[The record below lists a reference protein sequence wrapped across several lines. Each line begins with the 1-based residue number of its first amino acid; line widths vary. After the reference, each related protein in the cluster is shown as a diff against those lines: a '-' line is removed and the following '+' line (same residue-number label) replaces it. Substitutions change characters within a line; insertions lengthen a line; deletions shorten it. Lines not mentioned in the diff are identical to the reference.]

1 MDNGFGSPYVK
12 LWGQSGKELT
22 DIVTSFTYVHSEEED
37 DECVI
42 VLESQNDTTFPDN
55 PDYQDGKAMRVQW
68 GYMGKTPQTRIIIL
82 VEAEGVYNETKIS
95 LILKGYDQAFYLKH
109 SRTISDENGLL
120 ENPDLIELGKKI
132 ADNHGLEFVPPE
144 ESTDFEYGASQY
156 PLQTLQPRSKS
167 EDNKRALITQY
178 APEAPKFFADGGI
191 VNSGGDM
198 GWLGNKQLNI
208 PIQIVTKGYT
218 DFQVLRK
225 LADKQG
231 EEIHIVGHDN
241 KLGITY
247 RNFNQKPIYTYKYAD
262 EFGELLSFK
271 PELKNRKA
279 KAAASSVNYQFNN
292 PTDKTNL
299 ISTGKA
305 DITNGNQPIV
315 LGEGQNQ
322 PNAEKR
328 MSLSDSLYIE
338 TGLRPSAEYSP
349 WPYRSTEEVIR
360 ASQMNTNKD
369 LTLPTDDKIEARL
382 LAEKDRVT
390 ALSKQ
395 NIGMAEVVGNPI
407 LESGRIVRIENVS
420 EKYSGNWYI
429 VKAVHTLTASNG
441 YRTQLSISRN
451 ALSNKAIGEMA
462 NATDFALGVSKQ
474 IQEARQKPQDPSKK
488 LPEEF
493 NQ

>member
-1 MDNGFGSPYVK
+1 
-12 LWGQSGKELT
+12 
-22 DIVTSFTYVHSEEED
+22 
-37 DECVI
+37 
-42 VLESQNDTTFPDN
+42 
-55 PDYQDGKAMRVQW
+55 
-68 GYMGKTPQTRIIIL
+68 
-82 VEAEGVYNETKIS
+82 
-95 LILKGYDQAFYLKH
+95 
-109 SRTISDENGLL
+109 
-120 ENPDLIELGKKI
+120 
-132 ADNHGLEFVPPE
+132 
-144 ESTDFEYGASQY
+144 
-156 PLQTLQPRSKS
+156 LQTLQPRSKS

-292 PTDKTNL
+292 PTDKANL